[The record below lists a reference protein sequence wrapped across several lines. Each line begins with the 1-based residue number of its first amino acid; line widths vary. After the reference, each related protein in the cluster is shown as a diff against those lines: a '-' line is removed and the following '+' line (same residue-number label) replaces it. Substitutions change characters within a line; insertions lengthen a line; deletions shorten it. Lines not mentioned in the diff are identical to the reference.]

1 MDSMKNRNELQF
13 VGASTKRD
21 ERAVPES
28 SLDSRKDNDREAG
41 LATLYHQINSY
52 NNETLGIRIG

>member
-1 MDSMKNRNELQF
+1 MDSMKNRNQLQF

-41 LATLYHQINSY
+41 LATLYHQIISY
-52 NNETLGIRIG
+52 NNET